1 MKPAWDQLGAEFE
14 GSNVLIADVDCTSDE
29 SRDLCSEYGVSG
41 YPTIKYSNMDTE
53 GDKGESYNG
62 GRDFDALKKFVE
74 DKLAKFCDVNDP
86 VDCSEKEANY
96 ITKMKEKGDEAIAK
110 QLKRLSGM
118 KDGKMK
124 PELKKWMSQRLAIL
138 EQLSA

>member
-62 GRDFDALKKFVE
+62 GRDFDSLKKFVE
-74 DKLAKFCDVNDP
+74 DKLAKHCDVNDQG
-86 VDCSEKEANY
+86 DCDEREVKY
-96 ITKMKEKGDEAIAK
+96 ITKMKAKGADAVAK
-110 QLKRLSGM
+110 QLTRLGKM

-124 PELKKWMSQRLAIL
+124 PELKKWLLQRL
-138 EQLSA
+138 